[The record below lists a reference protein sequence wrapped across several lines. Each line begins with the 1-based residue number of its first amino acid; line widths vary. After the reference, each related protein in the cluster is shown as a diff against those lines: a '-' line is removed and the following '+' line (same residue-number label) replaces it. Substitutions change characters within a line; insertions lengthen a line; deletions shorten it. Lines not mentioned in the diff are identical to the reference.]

1 MTVRCLP
8 AFGIGI
14 GYLEPRI
21 LVERARAGAPFS
33 GRMRSFPEA
42 STMSARRTSVELPHY
57 NEKMTK
63 KREQL
68 GDSLGDS
75 LGDFV
80 FVCVWSCGCVCVC
93 VNDRVIVI

>member
-68 GDSLGDS
+68 GDSLGD
-75 LGDFV
+75 FV
-80 FVCVWSCGCVCVC
+80 CVCVWSCGFVC
-93 VNDRVIVI
+93 VNAG

>member
-68 GDSLGDS
+68 GDSLGD
-75 LGDFV
+75 FV
-80 FVCVWSCGCVCVC
+80 CVCVWSCGLVCV
-93 VNDRVIVI
+93 

>member
-1 MTVRCLP
+1 VTVRCLP

-68 GDSLGDS
+68 GDSLGD
-75 LGDFV
+75 FV
-80 FVCVWSCGCVCVC
+80 CVCVWSCGLVCV
-93 VNDRVIVI
+93 